1 MTNSKSPLI
10 HVKAIKTNKY
20 FQVDTTSDQWLLN
33 LLQSNTAIGQI
44 HASGSGKKLQSKKD
58 LWKYDENLL

>member
-20 FQVDTTSDQWLLN
+20 FQVDTTSDQ
-33 LLQSNTAIGQI
+33 
-44 HASGSGKKLQSKKD
+44 
-58 LWKYDENLL
+58 